1 MQVLKQRFADLFA
14 ILLTSVATY
23 INLAPPMASPPA
35 SNTKTKD
42 SNTKTKYGFV
52 PNKEL
57 AKLNPCQMVLETFQ
71 AFLSG
76 TQMDQIAAVLT
87 VCPNLA
93 TSTELNHFMEL
104 LSPMAVGLVNQ
115 LGITSST
122 MSQVIQALSKY
133 IASPY
138 DNQRISSVGLY
149 SQIVP
154 LKPSGEIA
162 SVIMLHLNSA
172 LGDPNPLVRGFCVRG
187 MAYVSSLTE
196 HDMDKYSENS
206 LSALLKGI
214 DDNFDPNCF
223 INIPLESM
231 KGLSRIVVALH
242 KDKLE
247 SFQVCIR
254 LLLIL
259 NMKM

>member
-1 MQVLKQRFADLFA
+1 M
-14 ILLTSVATY
+14 
-23 INLAPPMASPPA
+23 
-35 SNTKTKD
+35 
-42 SNTKTKYGFV
+42 
-52 PNKEL
+52 
-57 AKLNPCQMVLETFQ
+57 NPCSVVLETFQ
-71 AFLSG
+71 AFLAS

-93 TSTELNHFMEL
+93 TSTELNNFMEL

-115 LGITSST
+115 LGITSSA

-133 IASPY
+133 ISSPY
-138 DNQRISSVGLY
+138 DNQRIASVGLY
-149 SQIVP
+149 SQVVP

-172 LGDPNPLVRGFCVRG
+172 LGDPNALVRGFCVRG
-187 MAYVSSLTE
+187 MAYVGNLTE
-196 HDMDKYSENS
+196 HDVDKYSETS

-214 DDNFDPNCF
+214 DDHNPTCF

-231 KGLSRIVVALH
+231 KGLSRIVLALH

-247 SFQVCIR
+247 SFQVWIEF
-254 LLLIL
+254 LAD
-259 NMKM
+259 